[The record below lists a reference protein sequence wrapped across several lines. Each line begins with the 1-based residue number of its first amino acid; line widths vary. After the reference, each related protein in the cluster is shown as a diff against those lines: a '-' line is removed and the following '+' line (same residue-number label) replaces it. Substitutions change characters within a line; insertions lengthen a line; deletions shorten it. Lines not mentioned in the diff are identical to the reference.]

1 MGECIPVQ
9 GAKDL
14 GSSHIS
20 AKDLP
25 WNLANATRTHPAWP
39 PGLHWYHERL
49 AHVKL
54 QALCRPLLLHPP
66 AGCVLPPT
74 FPHLLPRR
82 RLKTYQ
88 TLTPLEDTRFSN
100 RLWTE
105 QRPAREPYI

>member
-1 MGECIPVQ
+1 MGKCIPVQ

-54 QALCRPLLLHPP
+54 KALCRPLLLHPP

-74 FPHLLPRR
+74 FPQPPPQAAFEDLPDPHSTGRHSV
-82 RLKTYQ
+82 LQ
-88 TLTPLEDTRFSN
+88 QAVD
-100 RLWTE
+100 
-105 QRPAREPYI
+105 